1 MNQKKQTCGFI
12 RIDICYFWDRFFL
25 LLARA
30 TLRTSVRSRYSV
42 ASCGSGVDR
51 GVPNAGT
58 WSLVVRPGGAAGV
71 PPLSGG
77 ETPARDRV
85 HIFRLFR
92 VTRSIGAGA
101 ARPSLECR
109 FRFASFTLIQQITDP
124 SELFHYE
131 GLLNAFTLVRN
142 FPPLNSEDKTIY
154 RGLTIFI
161 SFLIDICFTYLLSTI
176 LEYPLFL
183 KSMHR

>member
-92 VTRSIGAGA
+92 EVRKSLIKNEKVLLKKLPRIRQKIKPYKETGKALLKKTFQAA
-101 ARPSLECR
+101 AREAR
-109 FRFASFTLIQQITDP
+109 
-124 SELFHYE
+124 
-131 GLLNAFTLVRN
+131 
-142 FPPLNSEDKTIY
+142 
-154 RGLTIFI
+154 RG
-161 SFLIDICFTYLLSTI
+161 
-176 LEYPLFL
+176 
-183 KSMHR
+183 KK